1 MRNIHSLTL
10 LVLSLCI
17 SNLNGQQ
24 VFFVKENGQGNGSS
38 WRDAAGNLQAV
49 LNKSNFGDQ
58 IWVAKGTY
66 FPEGPHR
73 ESCFEIKDGVQ
84 LLGGFGGS
92 EDNAAKRNPAVFKT
106 ILSGEIGK
114 PGNLDNCYNVILTR
128 HVSEKTV
135 VDGFTITGGNA
146 DGVGP
151 NASRQRCGGG
161 WYNDGSK
168 GVSNPTVVNCIFIEN
183 QARDGAGMYNNG
195 RTGEASPRLSNCI
208 FIKNNADLDG
218 GGLYNDGRNKG
229 KSNPELTACILE
241 GNHANYGGGMF
252 NYGGGGMS
260 SPTLKNCQII
270 KNLAYV
276 RGGALLNMDFGG
288 ISLANIEACSITDN
302 EASVGEGIY
311 QFSSVNGS
319 GIKSLTDQSKLK

>member
-128 HVSEKTV
+128 HVSENH
-135 VDGFTITGGNA
+135 G
-146 DGVGP
+146 
-151 NASRQRCGGG
+151 RQCR
-161 WYNDGSK
+161 W
-168 GVSNPTVVNCIFIEN
+168 
-183 QARDGAGMYNNG
+183 G
-195 RTGEASPRLSNCI
+195 RTKCKPAKMRRRLVQRRLKRRFES
-208 FIKNNADLDG
+208 DG
-218 GGLYNDGRNKG
+218 GQLHFY
-229 KSNPELTACILE
+229 
-241 GNHANYGGGMF
+241 
-252 NYGGGGMS
+252 
-260 SPTLKNCQII
+260 
-270 KNLAYV
+270 
-276 RGGALLNMDFGG
+276 
-288 ISLANIEACSITDN
+288 
-302 EASVGEGIY
+302 
-311 QFSSVNGS
+311 
-319 GIKSLTDQSKLK
+319 